1 MRSLHPMSSPLLLV
15 LLAHVG
21 VVQGAP
27 PNVSLATLPI
37 GYIGGSW
44 PNKTDAQIDML
55 SKLRTITMMQQDGMC
70 WQHCCP
76 NMTQEGRCGTAVGFN
91 SSTLPGCNPGCDQYG
106 TQDAVYA
113 RVKAWAR
120 AHDRPEPHAMMY
132 ANTDYDWPFDKQHAA
147 GAEAIDVVDV
157 NGVPHAERCDPGIF
171 PSYFFDHGRA
181 AGRAAFLSVFRDT
194 VVGGHAEA
202 GRTAATL
209 TARVARSST
218 TAASRARSIASTRC
232 QRRRP
237 PLAG

>member
-1 MRSLHPMSSPLLLV
+1 MLHLRTSSPLLLV

-21 VVQGAP
+21 VQGAP

-44 PNKTDAQIDML
+44 PVKTDAQIDML

-120 AHDRPEPHAMMY
+120 AHGRPEPHAMMY

-147 GAEAIDVVDV
+147 GAEAR
-157 NGVPHAERCDPGIF
+157 E
-171 PSYFFDHGRA
+171 
-181 AGRAAFLSVFRDT
+181 
-194 VVGGHAEA
+194 
-202 GRTAATL
+202 
-209 TARVARSST
+209 
-218 TAASRARSIASTRC
+218 
-232 QRRRP
+232 
-237 PLAG
+237 